1 MYSEDSLLSGHLQQH
16 HREGY
21 KVEKGE
27 QSSVSDFFF
36 RHLSFASEYPPQRE
50 AQQKQQQQHQQRAF
64 NPVNRKYTTEPN
76 RREQKKVKRTHE
88 QHQQHQQQPSNSQ
101 SEIHPKIEQQ
111 EKGGE
116 EKRGAY

>member
-1 MYSEDSLLSGHLQQH
+1 MHLFMGINIFLLVPHM
-16 HREGY
+16 
-21 KVEKGE
+21 
-27 QSSVSDFFF
+27 
-36 RHLSFASEYPPQRE
+36 PPTQRSI
-50 AQQKQQQQHQQRAF
+50 F
-64 NPVNRKYTTEPN
+64 LICV
-76 RREQKKVKRTHE
+76 REQDRTQSTFKGRTHE